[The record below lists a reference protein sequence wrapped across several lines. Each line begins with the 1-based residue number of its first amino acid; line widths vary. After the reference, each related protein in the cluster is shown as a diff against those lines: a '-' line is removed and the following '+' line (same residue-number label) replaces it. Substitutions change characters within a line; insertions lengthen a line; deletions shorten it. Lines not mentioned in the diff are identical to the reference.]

1 MLRGFSTTDLTKM
14 LTGGGGPK
22 TRKFCGRPLCKVPHS
37 FCLAAI
43 FPLVREF
50 LSTKDPDDP
59 VHFGFKYKAIVKK
72 EGYHSGGPGYV
83 LSKEAVKLFVE
94 EGLGSN
100 KTMGQCKHGKVSS
113 HL

>member
-1 MLRGFSTTDLTKM
+1 M
-14 LTGGGGPK
+14 
-22 TRKFCGRPLCKVPHS
+22 
-37 FCLAAI
+37 AAI

>member
-1 MLRGFSTTDLTKM
+1 MLICYQRICSVANSSLF
-14 LTGGGGPK
+14 
-22 TRKFCGRPLCKVPHS
+22 
-37 FCLAAI
+37 
-43 FPLVREF
+43 REF

-83 LSKEAVKLFVE
+83 LSREAVKLFVE

-100 KTMGQCKHGKVSS
+100 KTMGQCKHGKVSNNF
-113 HL
+113 

>member
-1 MLRGFSTTDLTKM
+1 MIY
-14 LTGGGGPK
+14 
-22 TRKFCGRPLCKVPHS
+22 HQS
-37 FCLAAI
+37 FCPAAI